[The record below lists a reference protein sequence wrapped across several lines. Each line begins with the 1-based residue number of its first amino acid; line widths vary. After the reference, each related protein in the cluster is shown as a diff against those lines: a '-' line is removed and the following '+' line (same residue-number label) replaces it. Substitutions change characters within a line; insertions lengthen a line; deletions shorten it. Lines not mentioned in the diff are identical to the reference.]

1 MEVHDRI
8 KSERERLGL
17 TQPGV
22 AALTQ
27 VGKTTVINWE
37 KGASSPT
44 ALQLEALSQ
53 AGFDVLY
60 IITGLRSQAVTAQA
74 SLPPRLQALV
84 SNYEAADESGKRIIE
99 GAADLAAQAQSGAR
113 KPGTTKKPPQPLPS
127 RGHHNREAP

>member
-22 AALTQ
+22 ASLTQ

-60 IITGLRSQAVTAQA
+60 VVTGLRSQALTAQA

-99 GAADLAAQAQSGAR
+99 GAADLAAQAQSVAR
-113 KPGTTKKPPQPLPS
+113 KPGTAKTPRHPSPGEGPQDRSLP
-127 RGHHNREAP
+127 

>member
-1 MEVHDRI
+1 M
-8 KSERERLGL
+8 KFERERLGL

-99 GAADLAAQAQSGAR
+99 GAADLAAQAQLGAR
-113 KPGTTKKPPQPLPS
+113 KPGTGKTPRRPS
-127 RGHHNREAP
+127 PGEGSQDRDVP